1 MRITQTFF
9 SAFCIG
15 GLLLTSFFPV
25 VSHPVSAADALYL
38 QNETEELNESL
49 KAKRQRVQDLRG
61 LINRYA
67 GRIKEQESQRTT
79 LENELVLLDSR
90 IREKELR
97 IEESEARID
106 LLKSEIDTLDRY
118 IKKESERVEAQKLL
132 LGDLLRRIRQADDV
146 QTLHVF
152 LTRPSLSSY
161 FNQIEALETL
171 EGDLSHSLQR
181 VLAKKAELLL
191 NQQDLEQ
198 KREALDAQRIQLVEE
213 TERLAR
219 ERGSKTSL
227 LAATNSKQE
236 EFARVL
242 DELRQQ
248 QESTVDTIANLEAE
262 LKDKLNELDQAL
274 ASGQTLLLWPI
285 PLRKITAKFHD
296 PEYPFRHLYE
306 HPGIDLRADQ
316 GTPLKAAGGGYVAW
330 TKQGRAYGNYVMVI
344 HPGNLATIYAHLSSF
359 NVKPGTYVERGQVIG
374 FTGGMPGTPGAGLST
389 GPHLH
394 FEVRKDGIPV
404 DPQGYL
410 PVLRELDP

>member
-1 MRITQTFF
+1 MQTLF

-15 GLLLTSFFPV
+15 GLILTSFFPF
-25 VSHPVSAADALYL
+25 VSYPVSAADTLYL

-61 LINRYA
+61 LINRYS

-106 LLKSEIDTLDRY
+106 LLKAEIDTLDLY
-118 IKKESERVEAQKLL
+118 IKKESERIEAQKLL

-181 VLAKKAELLL
+181 VLAKKEELLL

-213 TERLAR
+213 TERLAQ

-274 ASGQTLLLWPI
+274 ASGQTLLLWPV

-330 TKQGRAYGNYVMVI
+330 TKQGRAYGNYIMVI

-374 FTGGMPGTPGAGLST
+374 FTGGMPGTSGAGLST

-394 FEVRKDGIPV
+394 FEVRKGGIPV